1 MTTKVLIV
9 NTLSGHWS
17 LVIFAITLNLLHLP
31 RVYGVTHSNK
41 KKTASNTCALL
52 AVYLKFQEMFFDYK
66 PSFLA
71 MSAGIAF
78 LLMRMFMVL

>member
-1 MTTKVLIV
+1 MTMKVLII
-9 NTLSGHWS
+9 NTLSGHLS
-17 LVIFAITLNLLHLP
+17 LVIFAIILSLVALP
-31 RVYGVTHSNK
+31 RVYGVTFK
-41 KKTASNTCALL
+41 LKKTASNTCALL

-78 LLMRMFMVL
+78 LLIRMFMVL

>member
-1 MTTKVLIV
+1 MGDIQ
-9 NTLSGHWS
+9 
-17 LVIFAITLNLLHLP
+17 I
-31 RVYGVTHSNK
+31 K

-78 LLMRMFMVL
+78 LLIRMFMVL